1 MPKSL
6 LAVDTATERC
16 GVALIVDGR
25 VQAALSLDHGET
37 HSRFLLEAV
46 DSILKLNR
54 MAVSDIDAYA
64 VTRGPG
70 SFTGLRIGIS
80 TVKGLAFAAGKPI
93 LGISSL
99 EALAHQAGGDA
110 PLVCSMMDARRNEVY
125 WRIYLRKEDV
135 LTPVTDE
142 QVGSVQRMVD
152 RIDRP
157 CIVIGNAAVLYAEKL
172 SMISGLVLQW
182 TPAIDNNIHPAM
194 VGHLAWQR
202 LQRGEQDDIE
212 NFVAVYLRMSD
223 AEINKKIGSGSSRA

>member
-1 MPKSL
+1 M
-6 LAVDTATERC
+6 
-16 GVALIVDGR
+16 ALVVDGK

-93 LGISSL
+93 VGISSL

-110 PLVCSMMDARRNEVY
+110 PLVCPMMDARRNEVY
-125 WRIYLRKEDV
+125 WRIYHRQDGLLITHME
-135 LTPVTDE
+135 E
-142 QVGSVQRMVD
+142 QVGPVEHMAD

-157 CIVIGNAAVLYAEKL
+157 CVVIGNAATLYAEKL
-172 SMISGLVLQW
+172 LQRTRQAIQW
-182 TPAIDNNIHPAM
+182 TPAIYNDIHPAM
-194 VGHLAWQR
+194 VAELAWRRWPWGQ
-202 LQRGEQDDIE
+202 QDDEETLIP
-212 NFVAVYLRMSD
+212 VYLRKSD
-223 AEINKKIGSGSSRA
+223 AELNRK